1 MSEAPRVTIA
11 GGGLAGLTAALR
23 LAERGYRVKLLEE
36 KGILGGNVGSRPTP
50 DGTYLDVYPHM
61 YLNWYNNFWNLLRD
75 VTGVDRSELFAPH
88 TKIKQLCRGEYPE
101 FTELIDMYSPWHM
114 LENMF
119 SGVGPPADM
128 FVFGYSSVD
137 LLAEQLQPT
146 VNLHGMTL
154 NSFLHARPYMT
165 NRAAA
170 AYDSF
175 ITRVWAIPSKLTSA
189 SDYRR
194 FLEYSVAEP
203 SPDLWLARGPAS
215 RQYIEPLK
223 AALDAANV
231 EIELEARV
239 TRVSCKGKRVHEI
252 RVQRTHYNE
261 DRRTWVVDN
270 GEHWDEDVDELV
282 LAVPPTALSKIVRA
296 GDRGHRIVDLLP
308 QIAGVAHLR
317 TERIPILNLHF
328 TRKIAQIPREPV
340 GLFESRLALAFTDIS
355 QTWKDIPEVDGHTVL
370 AVSASDAYG
379 LPGPPWQDD
388 AIAILEEL
396 AEYLD
401 FDPGT
406 KWGESDDINWQ
417 LTNYDGNQDWKLFVN
432 ETGSHGWRP
441 AEAVKGIS
449 NLAFAGDFCRN
460 RIGMTVIESAVT
472 TGLEAANVIIERCGV
487 GEPVEI
493 IEPTSLSSALFAW
506 LRYAWA
512 PYAASASAW
521 SKGSDCVGGIGS
533 RLSDAQSVLRQLLA
547 PTAARD

>member
-1 MSEAPRVTIA
+1 MAAAPRVTVA

-23 LAERGYRVKLLEE
+23 LAQRGYRVKLYEE
-36 KGILGGNVGSRPTP
+36 KGVLGGNVGSRPSA
-50 DGTYLDVYPHM
+50 DGTQLDVYPHM
-61 YLNWYNNFWNLLRD
+61 YLNWYNNFWSLVRE
-75 VTGVDRSELFAPH
+75 VTDVDRSELFAPH
-88 TKIKQLCRGEYPE
+88 TKIKQLSRGEFPD

-114 LENMF
+114 LENLF

-165 NRAAA
+165 KRAAA

-215 RQYIEPLK
+215 RQYIDPLEK
-223 AALDAANV
+223 ALEGEGV
-231 EIELEARV
+231 EIVREARV
-239 TRVSCKGKRVHEI
+239 TGVSCTRKRAREI
-252 RVQRTHYNE
+252 RVERTHYVE
-261 DRRTWVVDN
+261 EHRKWVRT

-282 LAVPPTALSKIVRA
+282 LAVPPTALSRIVRA
-296 GDRGHRIVDLLP
+296 GQHGHRIVDHIP
-308 QIAGVAHLR
+308 EIAGVSHLR

-328 TRKIAQIPREPV
+328 NRTLEQIPPEPV
-340 GLFESRLALAFTDIS
+340 GLFDSRLALAFTDIS
-355 QTWKDIPEVDGHTVL
+355 QTWQDVPQFDGHTIL
-370 AVSASDAYG
+370 ALSSSDAYG
-379 LPGPPWQDD
+379 LRGPPWQDD
-388 AIAILEEL
+388 AMAMLEEL
-396 AEYLD
+396 AEYVD

-406 KWGESDDINWQ
+406 KWGESDDIDWK
-417 LTNYDGNQDWKLFVN
+417 LTNYHSNQDWKLFVN

-441 AEAVKGIS
+441 AEAAKGIA

-472 TGLEAANVIIERCGV
+472 TGLEAANVIIERRGI
-487 GEPVEI
+487 GKPAEI
-493 IEPTSLSSALFAW
+493 IEPTSLPGSLFAW

-512 PYAASASAW
+512 PYAASASVW
-521 SKGSDCVGGIGS
+521 SKGSDCVGGVGS
-533 RLSDAQSVLRQLLA
+533 RLSDTQSLLRHLLT
-547 PTAARD
+547 PTPARQQ